1 MSNVDASLQNIEYD
15 WLLTL
20 PPRGEP
26 SSLLS
31 SSILLLFSSFAEFLY
46 RNSNRFLIHLNS
58 YFSRKRGIERSKV
71 NYLESYIQVKICL
84 EGSEEEIDFKCSIG
98 NDRWARVIIEA
109 NTILSAK
116 N

>member
-26 SSLLS
+26 SFLLS
-31 SSILLLFSSFAEFLY
+31 SSILLLFSSFAEFFY
-46 RNSNRFLIHLNS
+46 RNSNRFLIHLN

-84 EGSEEEIDFKCSIG
+84 EGSEEEIDFECSVG